1 MAITFPSV
9 EWFQA
14 LADIANEDERFK
26 KYGRLN
32 AVVGFKVGD
41 NAYNVTF
48 DVLTVTDVR
57 EMSEGEL
64 IHADFVIDI
73 PTDRWQGMIEDIKA
87 NGVATRDW
95 TLSTLDL
102 VLDEPIHA
110 NLADDGFAADKFF
123 RYNPSLQRFFDNSSQ
138 LDTEIKL
145 PATA

>member
-14 LADIANEDERFK
+14 LADMANEDEQFK
-26 KYGRLN
+26 KYGRMN
-32 AVVGFKVGD
+32 ADVGFKVGD
-41 NAYNVTF
+41 KSYSVTF

-57 EMSEGEL
+57 EIDEAEL

-73 PTDRWQGMIEDIKA
+73 PADRWQGMLEDIKA
-87 NGVATRDW
+87 NGLATSEW
-95 TLSTLDL
+95 TLNTLDL

-123 RYNPSLQRFFDNSSQ
+123 RYNPSLQRFFDNAAQ

-145 PATA
+145 GATA